1 MKNFRSLI
9 FIFSIFLTFRGFSKS
24 QFDFSGGIQ
33 GRTLPSFGAE
43 IYAESGYNQLLWGKK
58 ENKTDFKYGLIRPSV
73 AASTSAVINSIK
85 GEVEFFPISILGL
98 SAGKQIIHSNFNFPF
113 FDCTQIACTGQ
124 FERNFI
130 ETKMVL
136 GFKGWIAVGNY
147 KTDTLNSPDPQRPMA
162 DWRNVIIGEADQ
174 EVQIE
179 KKLLVGKMI
188 SHELFGVM
196 YEHVQFQ
203 GSREMKE
210 SFIGVYQT
218 ASKNNLYLVGAGTFH
233 TNQQPMGL
241 QIYFRIHHIS
251 LPSLKLF

>member
-1 MKNFRSLI
+1 MNK
-9 FIFSIFLTFRGFSKS
+9 FIFFFLFFSILITTDGFSKS
-24 QFDFSGGIQ
+24 KFDFSGGIQ

-58 ENKTDFKYGLIRPSV
+58 ENKTDFKYGLIRPSIG
-73 AASTSAVINSIK
+73 ASTSAVINSIK
-85 GEVEFFPISILGL
+85 GEIEFFPISILGL

-136 GFKGWIAVGNY
+136 GLKGWIAVGNY
-147 KTDTLNSPDPQRPMA
+147 KMDTLNSPDPNRPMA
-162 DWRNVIIGEADQ
+162 DWRNVIIGEADH

-188 SHELFGVM
+188 GQELFGVM

-218 ASKNNLYLVGAGTFH
+218 ASKNNLYLIGAGTFH
-233 TNQQPMGL
+233 TNQQAMGL

>member
-1 MKNFRSLI
+1 MNK
-9 FIFSIFLTFRGFSKS
+9 FIFFFLFFSILITTDGFSKS
-24 QFDFSGGIQ
+24 KFDFSGGIQ

-58 ENKTDFKYGLIRPSV
+58 ENKTDFKYGLIRPSIG
-73 AASTSAVINSIK
+73 ASTSAVINSIK
-85 GEVEFFPISILGL
+85 GEIEFFPISILGL

-113 FDCTQIACTGQ
+113 FDCTEIACTGQ

-136 GFKGWIAVGNY
+136 GLKGWIAVGNY
-147 KTDTLNSPDPQRPMA
+147 KMDTLNSPDPNRPMA
-162 DWRNVIIGEADQ
+162 DWRNVIIGEADH

-188 SHELFGVM
+188 GQELFGVM

-233 TNQQPMGL
+233 TNQQALGL